1 MKTLYESILSSTKA
15 GKHQLVQEW
24 CEKYQPFGGNYKINS
39 KGEIERSVSKS
50 STKLYLSF
58 DDYTELPHYIQ
69 FADDEDLIVFLGANP
84 KKNSGIAKDITS
96 FRGIPRNVKNL
107 YIFTGGKH
115 LPDFEISTQ
124 YCSISAPFTKS
135 FGKIVVNMKRGISV
149 SGTVSGD
156 SEFMV
161 RSFNYGIEKWPKT
174 LIVNNARSISFVN
187 ASDMGDN
194 FSKLLYKKA
203 PMNRYVNKYEFPVTD
218 EGVKSIEDY
227 FGNSVDLKTVQ
238 IIKYTQNSKL
248 VKNGNQWFRCKNN
261 D

>member
-1 MKTLYESILSSTKA
+1 MKSLYESILSSTGS
-15 GKHQLVQEW
+15 GK
-24 CEKYQPFGGNYKINS
+24 
-39 KGEIERSVSKS
+39 
-50 STKLYLSF
+50 
-58 DDYTELPHYIQ
+58 DDY
-69 FADDEDLIVFLGANP
+69 
-84 KKNSGIAKDITS
+84 
-96 FRGIPRNVKNL
+96 
-107 YIFTGGKH
+107 
-115 LPDFEISTQ
+115 
-124 YCSISAPFTKS
+124 
-135 FGKIVVNMKRGISV
+135 MKRGSLV

-156 SEFMV
+156 AEFMV
-161 RSFNYGIEKWPKT
+161 RDFNYGIEKWPKT

-187 ASDMGDN
+187 AGDMGDN
-194 FSKLLYKKA
+194 FSKLLYRKA